1 MADDLNTPGALAVLH
16 GIAAELNRTKDEK
29 EAQRLRQQLRTGG
42 WLLGLLGK
50 TTEEHFHKSLAAEP
64 DVALTDEAEIEALI
78 AERNQA
84 RKARDFDRADAI
96 RDQLTEAGIELE
108 DTRAGTRWRR
118 IS

>member
-1 MADDLNTPGALAVLH
+1 MAL
-16 GIAAELNRTKDEK
+16 
-29 EAQRLRQQLRTGG
+29 
-42 WLLGLLGK
+42 
-50 TTEEHFHKSLAAEP
+50 S
-64 DVALTDEAEIEALI
+64 DEAEIEALI